1 MKKYKKLHTVYNN
14 TGKRKL
20 KSLFS
25 IIGVGLSWFAH
36 AQTTPTASENYIYTK
51 IYLSAD
57 GSKKNETVQ
66 YFDGLGRAKQIVQV
80 KVTPS
85 GQDLATPVVYDD
97 LGRQVKSIL
106 PVPVPTANLGIQN
119 TVSETSAN
127 TYYGVSNAYTEQ
139 KLEASPLARTLE
151 TAHPGTEWAMN
162 TGHTVK
168 TQYLTNT
175 TSDQVKRF
183 ATDAAW
189 NSRMLTTSITGIST
203 YGNNQLSKTIVSDE
217 NGNTTTEF
225 KNSEGKTILVRKESG
240 TTKQDTYYIYNDLNM
255 LAFVISPKAVESI
268 AANSNSLSQQV
279 LNDLCY
285 QYIYD
290 NKYRLIEKK
299 LPGKGW
305 EYMVYDQQNRLVAT
319 QDANMK
325 NNPDTPN
332 QWLFTRYDKFGR
344 IVYTGRFT
352 GGTRAQEQ
360 ANADLKGLNN
370 EARSTTSFIQNTQEV
385 FYSNAAYPAGTF
397 TLYSVNYYDT
407 YPGTNFNNTLPRP
420 ETILG
425 QTILSGS
432 STVTANGITSIRS
445 TMSMPTASLVKNLDD
460 DNWSST
466 HIWYDLTGRPV
477 GSQGKNHLG
486 GYTKTEKQLD
496 FSGAVLMANTYH
508 KKLSTDTEISIK
520 ERFVYDNQF
529 RLKQH
534 YHQVNSLTE
543 ELLADYTYNELGQ
556 LTSKK
561 VGNNLQDIQY
571 TYNTRGWVSKINDP
585 ANLGSKLFG
594 YELKFGST
602 SNASVAQA
610 NYNGN
615 ITEVNWKTAADGI
628 LKRYSYQYDGYNRLT
643 GAVYQEPESTVPQN
657 GFYNENMS
665 YDSNGNIM
673 ALNRN
678 QKSYSGFAEQID
690 ELMYTYNGNRL
701 TSVVDQK
708 SNYSGYPDT
717 SGNTITYDDN
727 GNMTKHLDKG
737 ILQIKY
743 NYLNLPYYIKFNDYV
758 TRNGED
764 IYSNVQ
770 YAYRA
775 DGVKIKKKFHYFSGK
790 TKQDTFVDTEYID
803 GFQYS
808 YQLSD
813 LFNNG
818 LKFFA
823 TSEGYYDY
831 VKKKY
836 IYNYI
841 DHLGNVRVS
850 FTREG
855 AQAAIVEKN
864 DYYAFGLKH
873 GNPTDT
879 SGVNY
884 NYEYNGKEFQ
894 QEIGMNDYGARF
906 YMPDIGRW
914 GVVDPLA
921 EVYRRHSPYNYA
933 VNNPIVFV
941 DPDGRGVEYNWGT
954 GDYESIDS
962 NGTRTTLDEWD
973 AMNYLLSQ
981 SHSVKVYRTN
991 AIAAVNQDSGGT
1003 GGGGSSTFE
1012 IGIYGQF
1019 AQAAF
1024 DLLKESMKG
1033 QLNLTYKNGIVSGS
1047 AIEGVILSEAA
1058 QMLLEAIRNPD
1069 IKVNLETVFGFRY
1082 YDAILKTDVFA
1093 LGDAFKG
1100 SFIYNGKVT
1109 ATNYVSPK
1117 ITEEFDKILGSEKGV
1132 SLLHAALE
1140 AYIGALHFPGKDRN
1154 TAYDY
1159 AHPEAACVDPRY
1171 KDLPSNY
1178 IQGGSVQ
1185 RNIQGRVISE
1195 TVFFRDINTNKIVI
1209 DFGTIKY

>member
-1 MKKYKKLHTVYNN
+1 MNKYKKLHTVYNN

-25 IIGVGLSWFAH
+25 LIAVGFSLFAH
-36 AQTTPTASENYIYTK
+36 AQTTPTTSENYIYTK
-51 IYLSAD
+51 VYLSAD

-66 YFDGLGRAKQIVQV
+66 YFDGLGRAKQVVQV
-80 KVTPS
+80 KVTPL
-85 GQDLATPVVYDD
+85 GQDLAIPVVYDD

-139 KLEASPLARTLE
+139 KLEASPMARTLE

-183 ATDAAW
+183 ATDAVW
-189 NSRMLTTSITGIST
+189 SNKMLTTSITGIST
-203 YGNNQLSKTIVSDE
+203 YGSSQLSKTIVTDE
-217 NGNTTTEF
+217 NGNTTIEF

-240 TTKQDTYYIYNDLNM
+240 STKQDTYYIYNDLNM
-255 LAFVISPKAVESI
+255 LAFVISPKAVENI
-268 AANSNSLSQQV
+268 AANGNSVSQQV

-370 EARSTTSFIQNTQEV
+370 EARSTTSFTQNTQEV
-385 FYSNAAYPAGTF
+385 FYSNSAYPAGTF
-397 TLYSVNYYDT
+397 TLYSVNYYDS

-425 QTILSGS
+425 QTVLTNS
-432 STVTANGITSIRS
+432 STVTANGINSIRS
-445 TMSMPTASLVKNLDD
+445 TKAMPTATLVKNLDD

-466 HIWYDLTGRPV
+466 HIWYDLTGRTI

-496 FSGAVLMANTYH
+496 FSGAVILANTYH
-508 KKLSTDTEISIK
+508 KKLSTDTEISVK
-520 ERFVYDNQF
+520 ERFIYDNQF

-594 YELKFGST
+594 YEVKFGST

-628 LKRYSYQYDGYNRLT
+628 LKRYSYQYDGYSRLT
-643 GAVYQEPESTVPQN
+643 AAVYQEPETTVPQN

-701 TSVVDQK
+701 ISVVDQK
-708 SNYSGYPDT
+708 NNYSGYPDT

-727 GNMTKHLDKG
+727 GNMTQHWDKG
-737 ILQIKY
+737 LLQIKY
-743 NYLNLPYYIKFNDYV
+743 NHLNLPSYIKFNDYV
-758 TRNGED
+758 TRNGQD

-775 DGVKIKKKFHYFSGK
+775 DGVKIKKRFLYFSGK
-790 TKQDTFVDTEYID
+790 LKQDTFIDTEYID

-808 YQLSD
+808 YEITD
-813 LFNNG
+813 LLNTNG

-823 TSEGYYDY
+823 TSEGYYDNI
-831 VKKKY
+831 KNKY
-836 IYNYI
+836 IYHYV

-873 GNPTDT
+873 GNPADT

-933 VNNPIVFV
+933 VNNPMRFI
-941 DPDGRGVEYNWGT
+941 DPDGMAARGTFDAGVEYT
-954 GDYESIDS
+954 GQDAIDLFNAIKNLYGYNDNSNGDIPAPKVNSIDQS
-962 NGTRTTLDEWD
+962 EAGT
-973 AMNYLLSQ
+973 A
-981 SHSVKVYRTN
+981 
-991 AIAAVNQDSGGT
+991 
-1003 GGGGSSTFE
+1003 GGGSSPTFQFPKGQEAYYQKNYPAFYDLVKYILPKMVQDKNFMNALSSVSGFSLEDLIEIFQYGKGGILSAEDIWPEAEYPYAHSQDKRLINSIIVDTDVLNWFEGANRNSKSFEGVVNIFYMVMVIGHETSHWGNWTKRTIRFENSGAPELFGSTE
-1012 IGIYGQF
+1012 IGYF
-1019 AQAAF
+1019 F
-1024 DLLKESMKG
+1024 EYSTLKSVYPNYPVRSG
-1033 QLNLTYKNGIVSGS
+1033 LNIGN
-1047 AIEGVILSEAA
+1047 
-1058 QMLLEAIRNPD
+1058 
-1069 IKVNLETVFGFRY
+1069 FG
-1082 YDAILKTDVFA
+1082 
-1093 LGDAFKG
+1093 
-1100 SFIYNGKVT
+1100 N
-1109 ATNYVSPK
+1109 N
-1117 ITEEFDKILGSEKGV
+1117 
-1132 SLLHAALE
+1132 
-1140 AYIGALHFPGKDRN
+1140 
-1154 TAYDY
+1154 
-1159 AHPEAACVDPRY
+1159 
-1171 KDLPSNY
+1171 
-1178 IQGGSVQ
+1178 
-1185 RNIQGRVISE
+1185 ISE
-1195 TVFFRDINTNKIVI
+1195 QLKGFVKKNFSTLSNIFSN
-1209 DFGTIKY
+1209 

>member
-25 IIGVGLSWFAH
+25 IVAVGFSLFAH

-51 IYLSAD
+51 VYLSAD

-66 YFDGLGRAKQIVQV
+66 YFDGLGRAKQVVQV

-139 KLEASPLARTLE
+139 KLEASPMARTLE

-175 TSDQVKRF
+175 TSDHVKRF
-183 ATDAAW
+183 ATDAVW
-189 NSRMLTTSITGIST
+189 SNKMLTTSITGIST
-203 YGNNQLSKTIVSDE
+203 YGNSQLSKTIVTDE
-217 NGNTTTEF
+217 NGNTTIEF

-240 TTKQDTYYIYNDLNM
+240 STKQDTYYIYNDLNM
-255 LAFVISPKAVESI
+255 LAFVVSPKAVESI
-268 AANSNSLSQQV
+268 AANGNSVSQQV

-290 NKYRLIEKK
+290 NKYRLIEKR

-319 QDANMK
+319 QDAHMK

-370 EARSTTSFIQNTQEV
+370 EGRSTTSFTHNTQEV
-385 FYSNAAYPAGTF
+385 FYSNSAYPAATF
-397 TLYSVNYYDT
+397 TLYSVNYYDS
-407 YPGTNFNNTLPRP
+407 YPGTTSNNTLPRP

-425 QTILSGS
+425 QTTLSNS
-432 STVTANGITSIRS
+432 STVTTNGITSIRNTS
-445 TMSMPTASLVKNLDD
+445 TMLTATLVKNLDD

-466 HIWYDLTGRPV
+466 HIWYDLIGRPI
-477 GSQGKNHLG
+477 GNQGKNHLG

-496 FSGAVLMANTYH
+496 FSGAVLLANTYH
-508 KKLSTDTEISIK
+508 KRLNTDTEISLK
-520 ERFVYDNQF
+520 ERFIYDNQF

-556 LTSKK
+556 LVSKK

-585 ANLGSKLFG
+585 TNLGSKLFG

-615 ITEVNWKTAADGI
+615 ITEVNWKTSADGI
-628 LKRYSYQYDGYNRLT
+628 LKRYSYLYDGYNRLT
-643 GAVYQEPESTVPQN
+643 GAVYQEPETTVPQN

-673 ALNRN
+673 GLNRN

-690 ELMYTYNGNRL
+690 ELIYTYNGNRL
-701 TSVVDQK
+701 ISVVDQK
-708 SNYSGYPDT
+708 TNYSGYPDT

-727 GNMTKHLDKG
+727 GNMIKHLDKG
-737 ILQIKY
+737 ILEIKY
-743 NYLNLPYYIKFNDYV
+743 NDLNLPSYIKFNDYV
-758 TRNGED
+758 TRNGQD

-775 DGVKIKKKFHYFSGK
+775 DGVKIKKRFLYFSGK
-790 TKQDTFVDTEYID
+790 LKQDTFFDTEYID

-808 YQLSD
+808 YEITDPL
-813 LFNNG
+813 NTNG

-823 TSEGYYDY
+823 TSEGYYDNI
-831 VKKKY
+831 KNKY
-836 IYNYI
+836 IYHYV
-841 DHLGNVRVS
+841 DHLGNIRVS

-873 GNPTDT
+873 GTTSDA

-921 EVYRRHSPYNYA
+921 EMYRRHSPYNYA
-933 VNNPIVFV
+933 VNNPMRFI
-941 DPDGRGVEYNWGT
+941 DPDGRSVTTYEGEDAQKAYWYFYFGGSASGFDSFMGGSGSNSASSH
-954 GDYESIDS
+954 GDVFTPKVNSFD
-962 NGTRTTLDEWD
+962 
-973 AMNYLLSQ
+973 YL
-981 SHSVKVYRTN
+981 
-991 AIAAVNQDSGGT
+991 GGAN
-1003 GGGGSSTFE
+1003 GGGISIGSVLSPWMQANTSNFSQFNVDPGPKHPFSKFE
-1012 IGIYGQF
+1012 IGKL
-1019 AQAAF
+1019 AAAG
-1024 DLLKESMKG
+1024 LISAATAKLWLS
-1033 QLNLTYKNGIVSGS
+1033 GIVLEGAGIGAISAGTAASSSFTWGTFATVLTRAIAIGAVLSIKDEAPPQRYYVYGISGS
-1047 AIEGVILSEAA
+1047 ERMAKFGITRQNDPANRPESQIAMLNRKFVDDGPHSWKFLQGPVDRETALIYEKYYVWAYKQNSGEMPYA
-1058 QMLLEAIRNPD
+1058 Q
-1069 IKVNLETVFGFRY
+1069 RY
-1082 YDAILKTDVFA
+1082 PYADAITRL
-1093 LGDAFKG
+1093 
-1100 SFIYNGKVT
+1100 I
-1109 ATNYVSPK
+1109 
-1117 ITEEFDKILGSEKGV
+1117 DK
-1132 SLLHAALE
+1132 
-1140 AYIGALHFPGKDRN
+1140 F
-1154 TAYDY
+1154 
-1159 AHPEAACVDPRY
+1159 
-1171 KDLPSNY
+1171 
-1178 IQGGSVQ
+1178 
-1185 RNIQGRVISE
+1185 GR
-1195 TVFFRDINTNKIVI
+1195 
-1209 DFGTIKY
+1209 